1 MRPEIRLR
9 ATRIV
14 VALLSAGVLAGGTYA
29 FTASNS
35 VSASK
40 AGDGNAAITGYTVN
54 NITYTRDPSDPTL
67 LSSYTFDLSAA
78 ATDVNAKPVTS
89 QAVYDTCTNTTGN
102 TWTCPATSGTT
113 MLSLDNLRVIASE

>member
-1 MRPEIRLR
+1 MPSETRVR
-9 ATRIV
+9 ATRLL
-14 VALLSAGVLAGGTYA
+14 VALLCAGVLAGGTYA
-29 FTASNS
+29 FTASNT

-40 AGDGNAAITGYTVN
+40 AGDGNAAITGYSVSN
-54 NITYTRDPSDPTL
+54 VTYTRDPLDPTM

-78 ATDVNAKPVTS
+78 ATDVNAKPVTT
-89 QAVYDTCTNTTGN
+89 QAVYDTCVNTTGN